1 MVVLGE
7 GGVRAGLHDVA
18 TCMPSAA
25 ARPRVRTCVREPRSK
40 VAQPRLGCS
49 QSRCAARARSFVRLG
64 GSPLFFV
71 FFVFFVRGTS
81 VLRGPDVGLE
91 CQIVARS
98 KASMKACLGALL
110 RGLGEEHLSVRAS
123 RGASVRRRFAGV
135 GARSRAAEEPPRR

>member
-1 MVVLGE
+1 MHAVGRRATAREDVRERAEVE
-7 GGVRAGLHDVA
+7 GRPAPAGLLSVEVRRSSSII
-18 TCMPSAA
+18 CP
-25 ARPRVRTCVREPRSK
+25 PR
-40 VAQPRLGCS
+40 
-49 QSRCAARARSFVRLG
+49 G